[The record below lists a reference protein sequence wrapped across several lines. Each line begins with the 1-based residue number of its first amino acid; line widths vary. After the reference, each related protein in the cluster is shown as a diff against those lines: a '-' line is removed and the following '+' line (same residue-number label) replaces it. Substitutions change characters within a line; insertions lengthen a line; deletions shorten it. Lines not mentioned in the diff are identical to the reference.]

1 MIYLLHG
8 NDIVSSR
15 KKLEEV
21 KSKYDSTG
29 ISVLSAKDL
38 DYSQFPLLFST
49 VSMFDEKRLVIVEDK
64 LDSKLFDLNSIV
76 KSDVDLVIWIGS
88 VLRSNDALI
97 GAVNKVK
104 GKVELFEEKPDLS
117 VFPFLDSVASRR
129 RVVALRE
136 YLKLKQEGNDP
147 IYLVTMLVW
156 QFRQIIVP
164 EMASGF
170 VKKKVEGFK
179 ANFTFEELRRI
190 YYLLLQM
197 DVQLKTGE
205 GVPDVMVEQF
215 IFKVTK

>member
-1 MIYLLHG
+1 MIYLFHG
-8 NDIVSSR
+8 NDIVASR

-21 KSKYDSTG
+21 RSKYDSTG
-29 ISVLSAKDL
+29 ITVVAAKEI
-38 DYSQFPLLFST
+38 DYSQLPLLFST
-49 VSMFDEKRLVIVEDK
+49 VSMFDEKRLVIVEEK
-64 LDSKLFDLNSIV
+64 LDPKLFELQTIAA
-76 KSDVDLVIWIGS
+76 SDVDLVIWIGS
-88 VLRSNDALI
+88 SLRSNDTLI
-97 GAVNKVK
+97 GSVNKIK

-117 VFPFLDSVASRR
+117 VFPFLDSVANRR
-129 RVVALRE
+129 RVIALRE
-136 YLKLKQEGNDP
+136 YLKLKQEGADP

-164 EMASGF
+164 ELASGF

-179 ANFTFEELRRI
+179 ANFTFEELRKI